1 MNTQSAIT
9 CSCVCKVAEVAQGLP
24 KLQRCNYYEMTI
36 FSCSA
41 SHTFSG
47 WAAHYRLLKPTN
59 CELLS
64 SLLLSNFYSLLLLS

>member
-1 MNTQSAIT
+1 MNTQSTIT
-9 CSCVCKVAEVAQGLP
+9 HTSICKVAEVAQRLP
-24 KLQRCNYYEMTI
+24 KLQRRNYYEITI